1 MSEIHI
7 SYPLDCHIEHAKETT
22 QNLLN
27 ALENKYAIQHEFFNE
42 HECKLSGS
50 GVSGQL
56 TILDDGLEIFVKLG
70 FFMIP
75 FKSVIENEIKNKL
88 EESFGT

>member
-7 SYPLDCHIEHAKETT
+7 TYPLDCHIDHSKETT

-27 ALENKYAIQHEFFNE
+27 ALEQKYAIKHEFINE

-56 TILDDGLEIFVKLG
+56 SILEDGLEIFVKLG

-75 FKSVIENEIKNKL
+75 FKSVIEAEINNKL
-88 EESFGT
+88 AESFAT

>member
-1 MSEIHI
+1 MSEINI
-7 SYPLDCHIEHAKETT
+7 SYPLECHIEHSKETT
-22 QNLLN
+22 QSLLN
-27 ALENKYAIQHEFFNE
+27 ALEKKYAIQHVFINE

-56 TILDDGLEIFVKLG
+56 TIHEDGLEIFVKLG

-75 FKSVIENEIKNKL
+75 FKSVIENEINSKL
-88 EESFGT
+88 EETFGA

>member
-1 MSEIHI
+1 MSEINI
-7 SYPLDCHIEHAKETT
+7 SYPLDCHIDHSKETL
-22 QNLLN
+22 QSLLN
-27 ALENKYAIQHEFFNE
+27 ALENKYSIKHEFTSE

-56 TILDDGLEIFVKLG
+56 VLDEEGIEIHAKLG

-75 FKSVIENEIKNKL
+75 FKTVIEAEIMNKL
-88 EESFGT
+88 DESFQA